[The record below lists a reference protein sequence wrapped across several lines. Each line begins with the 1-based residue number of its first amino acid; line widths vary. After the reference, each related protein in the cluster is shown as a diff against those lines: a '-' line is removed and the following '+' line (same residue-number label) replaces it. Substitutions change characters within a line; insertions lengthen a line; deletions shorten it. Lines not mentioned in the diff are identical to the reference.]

1 MTPKRVLFVRT
12 TNEVHRAA
20 DETATRLGLSLNAF
34 CVEAILKAVEHHFP
48 TPEGI
53 ETSVETK
60 TPTQETG
67 QGESQGQTQG
77 GQETAERTASENND

>member
-60 TPTQETG
+60 TETQETG
-67 QGESQGQTQG
+67 QGEG
-77 GQETAERTASENND
+77 

>member
-34 CVEAILKAVEHHFP
+34 CVEAILKAVEHHSP
-48 TPEGI
+48 TP
-53 ETSVETK
+53 
-60 TPTQETG
+60 
-67 QGESQGQTQG
+67 
-77 GQETAERTASENND
+77 